1 MRKIVLS
8 LGVTLCVVL
17 AAACASPTP
26 APTVQP
32 TATLISNI
40 VSLSGYRPVQTGDV
54 IEGAKIGYQYILPS
68 PERPVVVAFGEGML
82 ELVSVK
88 QQLQAGLIAYI
99 QELVKEQRTLYAFD
113 ETDPNQTEPKSLTLA
128 ATRSEPVEIVI
139 IPLDDQ
145 PHTWSVTETEQGET
159 RAAYKLIRRKDGG
172 LRFVDAYGL
181 EAMNSA
187 ATLATLNGGG
197 AGLVYSARLAL
208 LRLILSDARY
218 QRGVDVMTSYP
229 PTLNQYDPR
238 ILKIDPSLPG
248 ILQNTDWVLVS
259 QPRPNPGK
267 IAP

>member
-1 MRKIVLS
+1 MRKIALLIS
-8 LGVTLCVVL
+8 VTLCVAL
-17 AAACASPTP
+17 SSACASPTP

-40 VSLSGYRPVQTGDV
+40 ISPSGYRPVQTGDV
-54 IEGAKIGYQYILPS
+54 IEGAKIGYQYIIPS
-68 PERPVVVAFGEGML
+68 PEQPVVVVAFGERMV

-88 QQLQAGLIAYI
+88 QELKAGLVAYI
-99 QELVKEQRTLYAFD
+99 QELVKEPRSIYAFD
-113 ETDPNQTEPKSLTLA
+113 ESDPAHVEAEPVTLTANQ
-128 ATRSEPVEIVI
+128 PVEIVI
-139 IPLDDQ
+139 IPLNDQ

-218 QRGVDVMTSYP
+218 QRGGDVMTSYP
-229 PTLNQYDPR
+229 PALNQYDAR
-238 ILKIDPSLPG
+238 VLKIDPSLPG

-259 QPRPNPGK
+259 RPGPNPGK